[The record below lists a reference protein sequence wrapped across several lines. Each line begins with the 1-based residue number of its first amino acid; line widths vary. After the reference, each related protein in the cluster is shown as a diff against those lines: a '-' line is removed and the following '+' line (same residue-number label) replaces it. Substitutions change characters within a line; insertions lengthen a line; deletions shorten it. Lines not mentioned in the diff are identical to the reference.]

1 MKSKSLVVRVA
12 VLLILLTATGNVLF
26 AGGQK
31 EGAGKEAAEVMELKL
46 GHLAD
51 PLNPYAL
58 GSARFAELVEER
70 TNGQVVIKIFPSS
83 QLGKA
88 QKLIEGLV
96 LGTIDFA
103 LTTTAVLGQF
113 EPKLLVFGFPYMMR
127 DRDHAYKALDT
138 IGMELA
144 ESMEPKG
151 LKVLCYMENGIRH
164 MINDKRKLNSP
175 DDMKGLKMRV
185 MSTPVYIEMMKSLG
199 ADPTPMAFGEVYSA
213 CQQHTIDGLECPAV
227 HFWQKRFF
235 EVNKYITLTGH
246 TYESEPMMISM
257 KTWEKLSPEFQKI
270 MLDAAAEACDYARKI
285 AVEQEAGYF
294 QQILDSGKCAIDKV
308 DTAPFAEKTKIVW
321 QILEEKVGR
330 DLIERIQAV
339 K

>member
-1 MKSKSLVVRVA
+1 MKSKSLVVKVA
-12 VLLILLTATGNVLF
+12 VLLILLTAMGNVLF
-26 AGGQK
+26 AGGQ
-31 EGAGKEAAEVMELKL
+31 EETAGKEAAEVLELKL

-58 GSARFAELVEER
+58 GAARFAELVEER

-83 QLGKA
+83 QLGNA
-88 QKLIEGLV
+88 QKLIEGLI
-96 LGTIDFA
+96 LGTIDFS

-164 MINDKRKLNSP
+164 MINNKRKLNSP

-213 CQQHTIDGLECPAV
+213 CQLNTIDGLECPAV
-227 HFWQKRFF
+227 HIWQKRFY

-257 KTWEKLSPEFQKI
+257 KTWDKLSPEVQNI
-270 MLDAAAEACDYARKI
+270 MLDAANEACDYARKI
-285 AVEQEAGYF
+285 AVEQEAEYF
-294 QQILDSGKCAIDKV
+294 QQILDSGKCAIDTV
-308 DTAPFAEKTKIVW
+308 DTAPFAERTKIVW
-321 QILEEKVGR
+321 KILEDKVGKG
-330 DLIERIQAV
+330 LIEQIQAIE
-339 K
+339 